1 MILKAKLLNN
11 LCVYKTKFVRII
23 IETKIPISKISERSI
38 NVFEHRYG
46 IKLKQ
51 TTADATV
58 LKLLRKHFPAQSFSE
73 LRNKVQAHD
82 YIFLSD
88 MEKYNGEQRMAKLLR
103 EFDKANIEIEL
114 FQESRYTPT
123 PWKTEPM
130 SREYFKNVLQRGREI
145 EKETLEDIER
155 ETVGYI
161 SPEAKT
167 YIELE
172 ISKMQKEDEED

>member
-1 MILKAKLLNN
+1 ME
-11 LCVYKTKFVRII
+11 FVRII
-23 IETKIPISKISERSI
+23 TETKIPISKSSDRRID
-38 NVFEHRYG
+38 VFEHRYG

-58 LKLLRKHFPAQSFSE
+58 LKLLHKHFPAQSFSE

-88 MEKYNGEQRMAKLLR
+88 MEKYDGERRMVKLLR
-103 EFDKANIEIEL
+103 EFDKAGVETEL
-114 FQESRYTPT
+114 FEESRYTPAS
-123 PWKTEPM
+123 WQTEPM
-130 SREYFKNVLQRGREI
+130 SQEYFKSVLQRDCEI
-145 EKETLEDIER
+145 EKETLEDIEY

-161 SPEAKT
+161 SPDAKA

>member
-1 MILKAKLLNN
+1 M
-11 LCVYKTKFVRII
+11 
-23 IETKIPISKISERSI
+23 
-38 NVFEHRYG
+38 FEHRYG

-58 LKLLRKHFPAQSFSE
+58 LKLLHKHFPAQSFSE

-88 MEKYNGEQRMAKLLR
+88 MEKYDGERRTAKLLR
-103 EFDKANIEIEL
+103 EFDKAGVQTEL
-114 FQESRYTPT
+114 FEESRYTPA
-123 PWKTEPM
+123 PWQTEPM
-130 SREYFKNVLQRGREI
+130 SQEYFKSVLQRDCEI
-145 EKETLEDIER
+145 EEETLEDIEY

-161 SPEAKT
+161 SPDAKA

>member
-1 MILKAKLLNN
+1 M
-11 LCVYKTKFVRII
+11 RII
-23 IETKIPISKISERSI
+23 TETKIPISKSSDRRID
-38 NVFEHRYG
+38 VFEHRYG

-58 LKLLRKHFPAQSFSE
+58 LKLLHKHFPAQSFSE

-88 MEKYNGEQRMAKLLR
+88 MEKYDGERRMAKLLR
-103 EFDKANIEIEL
+103 EFDKAGVETEL
-114 FQESRYTPT
+114 FEESRYTPAH
-123 PWKTEPM
+123 WQTEPM
-130 SREYFKNVLQRGREI
+130 SQEYFKSVLQRDCEI
-145 EKETLEDIER
+145 EKETLEDIEY

-161 SPEAKT
+161 SPDAKA

>member
-1 MILKAKLLNN
+1 M
-11 LCVYKTKFVRII
+11 
-23 IETKIPISKISERSI
+23 
-38 NVFEHRYG
+38 FEHRYG

-58 LKLLRKHFPAQSFSE
+58 LKMLRKQFPAQSFSE
-73 LRNKVQAHD
+73 LRNKIQAHD
-82 YIFLSD
+82 YIYLSD
-88 MEKYNGEQRMAKLLR
+88 MEKYDGDLQMAELLR
-103 EFDKANIEIEL
+103 EFDKAGMETEL
-114 FQESRYTPT
+114 FEESRYIPA
-123 PWKTEPM
+123 PWQKKPI
-130 SREYFKNVLQRGREI
+130 SQEYFKNVLQRGCEI
-145 EKETLEDIER
+145 EKEMLEDIER

>member
-1 MILKAKLLNN
+1 M
-11 LCVYKTKFVRII
+11 
-23 IETKIPISKISERSI
+23 
-38 NVFEHRYG
+38 FEHRYG

-51 TTADATV
+51 TTANATV
-58 LKLLRKHFPAQSFSE
+58 LKLLHKYFPSQSFSE

-88 MEKYNGEQRMAKLLR
+88 MEKYNGERRMAKLLR
-103 EFDKANIEIEL
+103 EFDKAGMETEL
-114 FQESRYTPT
+114 FEESRYTPS
-123 PWKTEPM
+123 PWQTEPM
-130 SREYFKNVLQRGREI
+130 SQEYFKNVLQRNQEI

-161 SPEAKT
+161 SPDAKT

-172 ISKMQKEDEED
+172 ISKIQKEDEED